1 MANNTFGMLGSF
13 VYLGQVI
20 GSMMATCFLQTRN
33 TKLVLCSCIILNI
46 IFLVTFTF
54 TRRPSV
60 MMAFRCLTGFFQ
72 VFMWVYFP
80 VWADFF
86 GNEEQKSSWL
96 SILIVSS
103 PLGNILG
110 YVLAASIQDGLGWRW
125 CFYIQAIM
133 MLPTAVA
140 IVIIPGKYMDLQK
153 TGKLIRDFQ
162 IEKETKERLQSI
174 DSKQP
179 KFDQERLQ
187 QHL

>member
-1 MANNTFGMLGSF
+1 
-13 VYLGQVI
+13 
-20 GSMMATCFLQTRN
+20 
-33 TKLVLCSCIILNI
+33 
-46 IFLVTFTF
+46 
-54 TRRPSV
+54 
-60 MMAFRCLTGFFQ
+60 
-72 VFMWVYFP
+72 MWVYFP

-110 YVLAASIQDGLGWRW
+110 YILAASIQDGLGWRW

-133 MLPTAVA
+133 MLPTSVG

-162 IEKETKERLQSI
+162 TEKEHRERLQSAA
-174 DSKQP
+174 KQP
-179 KFDQERLQ
+179 KFDEERLGQ
-187 QHL
+187 RLQKAVEAQKDGGRIRGRGSTNEPPF